1 MTLERRRSHRTND
14 EKSPIKEALNNAGY
28 AFIDSGSV
36 ISFEQNTFGET
47 VVVSRPLPEA
57 KPNTYFIGPTMIDDS
72 LE

>member
-1 MTLERRRSHRTND
+1 MTLERKQSYRTND
-14 EKSPIKEALNNAGY
+14 EKSPIQKALDNAGF